1 MSDSHE
7 LSQNRIKIVS
17 NPNPRSLS
25 FFLMNEKGQWVSVSN
40 YSELSRKKYTTADI
54 FTAGDDI
61 VSIIDRD

>member
-40 YSELSRKKYTTADI
+40 YSELSRK
-54 FTAGDDI
+54 
-61 VSIIDRD
+61 SIRLRTYLLLEMTSYRL